1 MSKHTDQLDE
11 ISARVRRIET
21 RQMRIAIAQG
31 VDPTGGK
38 QRLVLL
44 DKLPPTFETS
54 GLDISLADLLT
65 ACDANGITGSVLLMH
80 NGAVVGSFEPSPKE

>member
-1 MSKHTDQLDE
+1 MTKHTDQLDE

-44 DKLPPTFETS
+44 DKLPLTFETS
-54 GLDISLADLLT
+54 GLDISLADILT
-65 ACDANGITGSVLLMH
+65 ACEGNGITGSVLLMF
-80 NGAVVGSFEPSPKE
+80 NGAVVGSFEPLPKE